1 MKRPKSVALV
11 GGGSF
16 SGSSLAGF
24 WLLPDVLGPVKASS
38 FRLASRIAN
47 SLRAGHPVKDYSEF
61 EACTLILISVPDQAL
76 RGIVSE
82 LCSSDIAWKDK
93 SIVLCSAVRGS
104 CDLREFRARGASIGS
119 ITTIPSCAE
128 LEYLVEGDR
137 RAIQEAKRLVE
148 NRERRCLCIERGRKP
163 LYLAALTC
171 TSSLVFPLVM
181 AASESMRRAGVP
193 SAHANLILENQLSRC
208 LRSYARG
215 GRRAYAPPAELSSQL
230 RALSAADPTLAYFVE
245 RSYELT
251 EKLLD
256 RRCPIRATNLPPQSI
271 AAVR

>member
-16 SGSSLAGF
+16 SSSSLAGF
-24 WLLPDVLGPVKASS
+24 WLLPEMLGPVKASS

-47 SLRAGHPVKDYSEF
+47 SLRAGHPVKGYSEF
-61 EACTLILISVPDQAL
+61 DACTLILISVPDRAL
-76 RGIVSE
+76 RDIISE
-82 LCSSDIAWKDK
+82 LSSSDIRWKDK
-93 SIVLCSAVRGS
+93 SIVLCSASRGS
-104 CDLREFRARGASIGS
+104 CDLREFLSRGASIGS
-119 ITTIPSCAE
+119 IASIPGSAD
-128 LEYLVEGDR
+128 LEYLIEGDR
-137 RAIQEAKRLVE
+137 RAVHEVKRLVDT
-148 NRERRCLCIERGRKP
+148 RERRCLCIERGLKP
-163 LYLAALTC
+163 LYLAAMTC
-171 TSSLVFPLVM
+171 TSSLLFPLVM

-193 SAHANLILENQLSRC
+193 LAHANLILEKQLSRC

-230 RALSAADPTLAYFVE
+230 RALSATDPTLAYFVE

-251 EKLLD
+251 EQLLD
-256 RRCPIRATNLPPQSI
+256 RRRPIRSTNLAPQSI